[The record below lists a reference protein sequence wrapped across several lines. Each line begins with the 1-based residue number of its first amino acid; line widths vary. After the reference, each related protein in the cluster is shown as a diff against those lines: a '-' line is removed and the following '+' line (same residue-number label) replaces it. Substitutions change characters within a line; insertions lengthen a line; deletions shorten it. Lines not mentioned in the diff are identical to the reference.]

1 MGERGSVE
9 FLLGEP
15 AAIEHLHQAV
25 ALTSEPSARAP
36 IAQKLATALLVVA
49 GRPQEGANVL
59 EHALDD
65 VGDTD
70 PMLARAIEAE
80 LLTMASQHGS
90 TRAVHARHLARARA
104 LQLGDSPA
112 DHALLANVAL
122 RNSIDG
128 ESASAVRALAERALA
143 EGRLLEEVTS
153 DSPIFYQAAAALY
166 HCEAVERCRYWL
178 DAALADARARGSLH
192 GFAVASCWRSEVSY
206 RLGDLGEAEADA
218 RAAIEAAGTDG
229 WLLTPTVRAFLAQ
242 VLIERGELA
251 EAERLLTGSQIPF
264 GMDRPMTSNF
274 LPFVRARLRIAKG
287 ELRPAVEDLLS
298 VGEWLDAWGVRNP
311 ALLDW
316 RTLAALAFAALGELD
331 RARELSDEL
340 LTQTESLE
348 QPCARAIAL
357 RTAGLLSG
365 GADGIDSLCE
375 AAAMI
380 ASTPARLEH
389 ARTLIELGAALRRR
403 NHRKDAREP
412 LRDGAA
418 LAQRCGA
425 TVLAERGRVELRATG
440 ARPRRLAVSGL
451 DALTPSERRIAELAA
466 SGLSN
471 PAIAQHL
478 FVTVNTVEGHLR
490 HVYQKLSIGSR
501 QQLPTALRAAA
512 PVSPAAAGA
521 RQKTTVAP

>member
-1 MGERGSVE
+1 M
-9 FLLGEP
+9 
-15 AAIEHLHQAV
+15 
-25 ALTSEPSARAP
+25 
-36 IAQKLATALLVVA
+36 
-49 GRPQEGANVL
+49 
-59 EHALDD
+59 
-65 VGDTD
+65 
-70 PMLARAIEAE
+70 
-80 LLTMASQHGS
+80 
-90 TRAVHARHLARARA
+90 
-104 LQLGDSPA
+104 
-112 DHALLANVAL
+112 
-122 RNSIDG
+122 
-128 ESASAVRALAERALA
+128 
-143 EGRLLEEVTS
+143 
-153 DSPIFYQAAAALY
+153 
-166 HCEAVERCRYWL
+166 
-178 DAALADARARGSLH
+178 
-192 GFAVASCWRSEVSY
+192 
-206 RLGDLGEAEADA
+206 
-218 RAAIEAAGTDG
+218 
-229 WLLTPTVRAFLAQ
+229 
-242 VLIERGELA
+242 
-251 EAERLLTGSQIPF
+251 
-264 GMDRPMTSNF
+264 
-274 LPFVRARLRIAKG
+274 
-287 ELRPAVEDLLS
+287 
-298 VGEWLDAWGVRNP
+298 DAWGVRNP
-311 ALLDW
+311 AMLDW

-357 RTAGLLSG
+357 RTSGLLSG